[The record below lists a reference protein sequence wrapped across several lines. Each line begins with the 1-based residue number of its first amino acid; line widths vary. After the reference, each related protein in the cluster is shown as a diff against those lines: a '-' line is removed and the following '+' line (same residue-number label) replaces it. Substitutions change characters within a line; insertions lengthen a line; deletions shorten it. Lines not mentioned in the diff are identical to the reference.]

1 MLEHEDRKEIAKLN
15 YIKTGSS
22 FAVAAIWSG
31 ASGTLAWIISLILFL
46 LFAVVGHEH
55 HFEFVGGY
63 EHRSSA
69 SQGNMD
75 DGMQPAPY
83 QSPGSLTNG

>member
-15 YIKTGSS
+15 YIKTWSS
-22 FAVAAIWSG
+22 FAVAAIWIG
-31 ASGTLAWIISLILFL
+31 AIGTLVWIISLTLLL
-46 LFAVVGHEH
+46 LFAVVGHER

-83 QSPGSLTNG
+83 QSPGSLANG